1 LISLLQL
8 ILQTIQLI
16 IPAYS
21 LHCIAEM
28 LRYAHSITR
37 TLCWTE
43 SAEWYL

>member
-8 ILQTIQLI
+8 IFQTIQLI
-16 IPAYS
+16 IQARS
-21 LHCIAEM
+21 LRCITDM
-28 LRYAHSITR
+28 LTVWPHTTR